1 MTHRLGNTLKEFF
14 TESEAAEAL
23 GISVPRLYMLLDAH
37 IFNDGSAR
45 PSELTFTSAD
55 LTLLG
60 FWQRTTPNPKVVRM
74 PRRN

>member
-1 MTHRLGNTLKEFF
+1 MTTRVGNTLKEFY
-14 TESEAAEAL
+14 TEAEAAESL

-45 PSELTFTSAD
+45 PGDLSFTSAD

-74 PRRN
+74 PRRD